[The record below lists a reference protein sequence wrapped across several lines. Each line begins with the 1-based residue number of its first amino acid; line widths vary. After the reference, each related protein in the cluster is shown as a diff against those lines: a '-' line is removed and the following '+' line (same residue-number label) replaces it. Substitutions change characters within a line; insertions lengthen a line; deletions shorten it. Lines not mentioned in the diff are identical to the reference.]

1 MSSKITKTLNKA
13 TPEKVLNTD
22 DSFLDQTLRPTSW
35 NEYIGQK
42 HIKDNV
48 KILLRAAQERGH
60 IPEHILFY
68 GPPGLGK
75 TTLAHLIAKETGR
88 QMKITSGPAIEKVG
102 DLASILTNLASGDI
116 LFIDEIHRLNK
127 MVEEI
132 LYPAMESGVLDIII
146 GKGPSART
154 IQLDLPPFTLIAATT
169 RVAMVSSPLR
179 SRFSGGVF
187 RLEFYSN
194 EEIGEIV
201 KRSSNLLKITLDD
214 DALKEIAKRSRFT
227 PRTANYFLKRCR
239 DFAQVYPA
247 SAGEEKGQKNFL
259 NQKIVKDALNMLAI
273 DDIGLNSSDRKFL
286 EILIEKFNGGPV
298 GLKTIGAAMSE
309 EEATVEEV
317 IEPYLIQLG
326 LLERTARG
334 RIATKKAYEHLDFDL
349 PEEKQSKLI

>member
-1 MSSKITKTLNKA
+1 MSK
-13 TPEKVLNTD
+13 D
-22 DSFLDQTLRPTSW
+22 DTIKEDIKDESFLDSTLRPSRW
-35 NEYIGQK
+35 DEYIGQK
-42 HIKDNV
+42 HIKDNL
-48 KILLRAAQERGH
+48 KILLGAAEERGH

-102 DLASILTNLASGDI
+102 DLASILTNLAPGDI
-116 LFIDEIHRLNK
+116 IFIDEIHRLNK
-127 MVEEI
+127 MVEEV
-132 LYPAMESGVLDIII
+132 LYPAMESGNLDIII

-179 SRFSGGVF
+179 SRFSGGTF
-187 RLEFYSN
+187 RLEFYSD
-194 EEIGEIV
+194 EEIGEIL
-201 KRSSNLLKITLDD
+201 KRSSKLLQTDLEDE
-214 DALKEIAKRSRFT
+214 ARSEIAKRSRYT
-227 PRTANYFLKRCR
+227 PRTANYFLKRVR
-239 DFAQVYPA
+239 DYAQVNPEGKITSYG
-247 SAGEEKGQKNFL
+247 AGKKTINKEMAKG
-259 NQKIVKDALNMLAI
+259 ALNLLAI
-273 DDIGLNSSDRKFL
+273 DEIGLNASDRKFL

-298 GLKTIGAAMSE
+298 GLKTIAAAMAE

-334 RIATKKAYEHLDFDL
+334 RVATGKAYTHLGFDL
-349 PEEKQSKLI
+349 PEEIQSKLI

>member
-1 MSSKITKTLNKA
+1 MSSENKKEINNIVEEA
-13 TPEKVLNTD
+13 N
-22 DSFLDQTLRPTSW
+22 LDQALRPSRW
-35 NEYIGQK
+35 DDYIGQK
-42 HIKDNV
+42 HIKDNL
-48 KILLRAAQERGH
+48 KILLGAAKERNQ

-102 DLASILTNLASGDI
+102 DLASILTNLSAGDI
-116 LFIDEIHRLNK
+116 IFIDEIHRLNK

-132 LYPAMESGVLDIII
+132 LYPAMESGILDIII

-169 RVAMVSSPLR
+169 RVALISSPLR

-194 EEIGEIV
+194 EEIEQIV
-201 KRSSNLLKITLDD
+201 ERSSKLLNTEIEIDG
-214 DALKEIAKRSRFT
+214 LKEISKRSRFT
-227 PRTANYFLKRCR
+227 PRTANYFLKRVR
-239 DFAQVYPA
+239 DFAQVH
-247 SAGEEKGQKNFL
+247 KKNL
-259 NQKIVKDALNMLAI
+259 DQETVKRALDMLAI
-273 DDIGLNSSDRKFL
+273 DEIGLNSSDRRFL
-286 EILIEKFNGGPV
+286 EVLIEKFNGGPV
-298 GLKTIGAAMSE
+298 GVKTIAAALSE
-309 EEATVEEV
+309 EEATIEEV

-334 RIATKKAYEHLDFDL
+334 RVATPRAYEHLGFEIK
-349 PEEKQSKLI
+349 EEK